1 MAQDKATAT
10 RGSRRRGR
18 RPPADEPGEIR
29 LTAQMVHRAVQALKQ
44 RARVDRRWDIPY
56 LAGYSRAGRTIFIDR
71 DLPRTFEHRGRRV
84 RIEPFMIIHEAV
96 EISLLDKLGL
106 DYQDAHLVA
115 LMAERSAVQACGVAW
130 TGYQRFMLRHIKR
143 AGSKQLK
150 LVPRNLHLTPYLDER
165 DLALLS
171 EMLPLMQEEWER

>member
-1 MAQDKATAT
+1 M
-10 RGSRRRGR
+10 RS
-18 RPPADEPGEIR
+18 
-29 LTAQMVHRAVQALKQ
+29 
-44 RARVDRRWDIPY
+44 
-56 LAGYSRAGRTIFIDR
+56 YSRQPDAGGLFAS
-71 DLPRTFEHRGRRV
+71 V
-84 RIEPFMIIHEAV
+84 RHIWNKPK
-96 EISLLDKLGL
+96 S
-106 DYQDAHLVA
+106 
-115 LMAERSAVQACGVAW
+115 ERSASPSRSRSALAHCGVAW